1 MVLDPFVVEAILRAS
16 KSPTA
21 EVKAGG
27 NSSVT
32 RVTFGDN
39 VYAVKDYSHRSD
51 GVSRKRREWEALT
64 LLSAACPDL
73 APSPIW
79 CSHDRPLAIH
89 SWIVGSRPAWRSE
102 TVTAMAEIL
111 DNLKNSSSQISKGYN
126 IPKATDAVT
135 HSSDLA
141 RQVLERLT
149 ALNKVDDPE
158 VREISRHIEAA
169 LENLTSNLAAR
180 SAGQKPQLTL
190 SPSDFGPHNM
200 IHSVDER
207 RYRIIDLEFFGI
219 DDVHKLIGDTILHPQ
234 IFWTPQLLKQFLDE
248 MARVFD
254 FSWDRLSEFLSFL
267 ALKWAVIVSS
277 RLVRLGQ
284 SLEIDDSSNQ
294 LSDLVFFYS
303 NIAQLKDADD
313 VLSRIVERRNIL

>member
-32 RVTFGDN
+32 RVTVGDS

-79 CSHDRPLAIH
+79 CSQDQPLAIH
-89 SWIVGSRPAWRSE
+89 SWIVGSKPAWRSE

-111 DNLKNSSSQISKGYN
+111 DKLKTSSGQIPRGYN
-126 IPKATDAVT
+126 IPRATDAVID
-135 HSSDLA
+135 SSDLA
-141 RQVLERLT
+141 GQVLERLT
-149 ALNKVDDPE
+149 ALSEIDDPRL
-158 VREISRHIEAA
+158 REISRHIEAA
-169 LENLTSNLAAR
+169 LENLTASLASR

-200 IHSVDER
+200 IHNVDER
-207 RYRIIDLEFFGI
+207 RHRIIDLEFFGT

-234 IFWTPQLLKQFLDE
+234 IFWTPLLLDQFLDE
-248 MARVFD
+248 MAMVFD

-267 ALKWAVIVSS
+267 GLKWAVIVSS

-284 SLEIDDSSNQ
+284 SLEIDDSNNQ
-294 LSDLVFFYS
+294 LSDLAFFYS
-303 NIAQLKDADD
+303 DIAQLRDADD
-313 VLSRIVERRNIL
+313 VLSRIVERRAIS